1 MNGGLNNIK
10 LKFVSNLCK
19 FENLDNFD
27 TPFEFQS
34 KINKESP
41 KVNPDQ
47 AFESGAYRD
56 DNEEMP
62 F

>member
-1 MNGGLNNIK
+1 LTILIRHLNFN
-10 LKFVSNLCK
+10 
-19 FENLDNFD
+19 
-27 TPFEFQS
+27 Q

-47 AFESGAYRD
+47 AFESGGYRE
-56 DNEEMP
+56 DNEDMP